1 MFLKA
6 LNKLTVNGLV
16 VELWVNISNI
26 SRSNLLRK
34 DCYNSFINKSKSL
47 KLFI

>member
-16 VELWVNISNI
+16 VELWVNTSNGGT
-26 SRSNLLRK
+26 SNLPGAAY
-34 DCYNSFINKSKSL
+34 YNSSRNKDQ
-47 KLFI
+47 